1 MRKKILLTMMLLTV
15 CASGTNSIFATE
27 NVEKNEIE
35 VYEISLKKFDYNKV
49 CEWLL
54 EKEPQECNIISQKNG
69 SLIIES
75 EESSVYVNEGT
86 IEYKKDDMT
95 SDIETLCFYYILP
108 GLIDINEFVNA
119 DSGEMVDDSEDE
131 RIKNQIEH
139 ICEFKENE
147 TLQLIRSCKLSKETL
162 VEVSEKLKQYGEENI
177 DTSAWNAEEYT
188 GLEYEILKDGI
199 PVMGSEEP
207 TQGYYLDIQQ
217 AIPAYVRVLMGDGK
231 LIGVSIQEMFEEKS
245 VYSTPILSSEEALG
259 ILQKEDEEI
268 ISDKTGEIEE
278 IKLEY
283 VMIPDW
289 TTEISKPIELRPYWC
304 IIKNV
309 EEDGEQYTTADR
321 INAIT
326 GGDLSYGE

>member
-1 MRKKILLTMMLLTV
+1 MELTDGGV
-15 CASGTNSIFATE
+15 IPVKQCVRNGREASA
-27 NVEKNEIE
+27 
-35 VYEISLKKFDYNKV
+35 LRR
-49 CEWLL
+49 
-54 EKEPQECNIISQKNG
+54 Q
-69 SLIIES
+69 
-75 EESSVYVNEGT
+75 SS
-86 IEYKKDDMT
+86 
-95 SDIETLCFYYILP
+95 
-108 GLIDINEFVNA
+108 
-119 DSGEMVDDSEDE
+119 
-131 RIKNQIEH
+131 
-139 ICEFKENE
+139 
-147 TLQLIRSCKLSKETL
+147 L

-289 TTEISKPIELRPYWC
+289 TTEIWSAVR
-304 IIKNV
+304 
-309 EEDGEQYTTADR
+309 T
-321 INAIT
+321 
-326 GGDLSYGE
+326 SS

>member
-1 MRKKILLTMMLLTV
+1 
-15 CASGTNSIFATE
+15 
-27 NVEKNEIE
+27 
-35 VYEISLKKFDYNKV
+35 
-49 CEWLL
+49 
-54 EKEPQECNIISQKNG
+54 
-69 SLIIES
+69 
-75 EESSVYVNEGT
+75 
-86 IEYKKDDMT
+86 MT

-119 DSGEMVDDSEDE
+119 DSVEMVDDSEDE

-139 ICEFKENE
+139 ICEYKENE

>member
-15 CASGTNSIFATE
+15 CAIGTNSIFATE

-35 VYEISLKKFDYNKV
+35 VYEISLKKFDHNKV

-119 DSGEMVDDSEDE
+119 DSVEMVDDSEDE

-207 TQGYYLDIQQ
+207 TQGYYLDI
-217 AIPAYVRVLMGDGK
+217 
-231 LIGVSIQEMFEEKS
+231 
-245 VYSTPILSSEEALG
+245 
-259 ILQKEDEEI
+259 
-268 ISDKTGEIEE
+268 
-278 IKLEY
+278 
-283 VMIPDW
+283 
-289 TTEISKPIELRPYWC
+289 
-304 IIKNV
+304 
-309 EEDGEQYTTADR
+309 
-321 INAIT
+321 
-326 GGDLSYGE
+326 

>member
-1 MRKKILLTMMLLTV
+1 MRKRIVLTMMLLTV
-15 CASGTNSIFATE
+15 CAGGTNSIFADE
-27 NVEKNEIE
+27 NVEKNEVE

-49 CEWLL
+49 CKWLL
-54 EKEPQECNIISQKNG
+54 EKESQECNIISQKNG
-69 SLIIES
+69 SFIIQL
-75 EESSVYVNEGT
+75 EESSVYINEGT
-86 IEYKKDDMT
+86 IEYKKDDMV
-95 SDIETLCFYYILP
+95 SDIETLCFYYILH
-108 GLIDINEFVNA
+108 GLIDVNESVNT
-119 DSGEMVDDSEDE
+119 DSAEMVDDSEDE
-131 RIKNQIEH
+131 KIKNQIEY

-162 VEVSEKLKQYGEENI
+162 VKVSEKLKQYGEENI
-177 DTSAWNAEEYT
+177 DTSAWNAEEYI

-217 AIPAYVRVLMGDGK
+217 AIPAYVRVLLGDGK
-231 LIGVSIQEMFEEKS
+231 LIGVSVQEIFEEKS
-245 VYSTPILSSEEALG
+245 VNSTAILSEEEALR
-259 ILQKEDEEI
+259 ILQKEEEEI
-268 ISDKTGEIEE
+268 ISDKAGEIEE

-283 VMIPDW
+283 IMIPDW

-304 IIKNV
+304 IIRIV
-309 EEDGEQYTTADR
+309 EEDGEQYTIADR